1 MRTSKNC
8 SKAAR
13 EIEVAFLESPM
24 EYMLIFKRL
33 EKSHMELMWL

>member
-13 EIEVAFLESPM
+13 EIEVAFLESPV
-24 EYMLIFKRL
+24 ECIHIFKRL
-33 EKSHMELMWL
+33 EKSYEELMWL